1 MNTNMEMT
9 ELERQHNCLGT
20 IINMLISRNWISDN
34 FEYHFK
40 KIIGNGEILDSTS
53 IEDKNKKIAIKF
65 YNLKLTTLKN
75 DREIDN
81 FVNKYPDYHKILIVI
96 DVISK
101 IEKQI
106 IDTKNFELFR
116 FMDIIK
122 DISKHHLVPKHILL
136 SKDDAQKVMDEYKIN
151 KKDMGR
157 IFVDDPMAKYLYAQK
172 DDIIQIIRYSIVSGY
187 STYYRLVVLG
197 SIYN

>member
-1 MNTNMEMT
+1 MDINIEMT
-9 ELERQHNCLGT
+9 ELERQHSCLET
-20 IINMLISRNWISDN
+20 IINMLISRNWLSDN
-34 FEYHFK
+34 FENHFK
-40 KIIGNGEILDSTS
+40 KIIGNGNILDSTS
-53 IEDKNKKIAIKF
+53 IDSENKKIAVKF

-81 FVNKYPDYHKILIVI
+81 FVSKYPDYHKILIVI
-96 DVISK
+96 DVIPK

-106 IDTKNFELFR
+106 MDTKNFELFR
-116 FMDIIK
+116 FMEIIK
-122 DISKHHLVPKHILL
+122 DISKHHLVPRHILL
-136 SKDDAQKVMDEYKIN
+136 SKDDAQKVMDEYKIK

-157 IFVDDPMAKYLYAQK
+157 IFIDDVMSRYLYAQK

>member
-1 MNTNMEMT
+1 MEMT
-9 ELERQHNCLGT
+9 ELERQHSCLKT
-20 IINMLISRNWISDN
+20 IINMLISRNWLSDN
-34 FEYHFK
+34 FEAHFK

-53 IEDKNKKIAIKF
+53 IIENKKVAVKF
-65 YNLKLTTLKN
+65 YNLKLTTIKN

-81 FVNKYPDYHKILIVI
+81 FVAKYPDFHKILVVI
-96 DVISK
+96 DVIPK

-106 IDTKNFELFR
+106 MDTKNFELFR
-116 FMDIIK
+116 YMEIIR
-122 DISKHHLVPKHILL
+122 DISKHHLVPQHILL
-136 SKDDAQKVMDEYKIN
+136 SKENIQKVMDEYKIT

-157 IFVDDPMAKYLYAQK
+157 IYIDDPMSKYLYAQK

>member
-1 MNTNMEMT
+1 MEMT
-9 ELERQHNCLGT
+9 ELERQHNCLET
-20 IINMLISRNWISDN
+20 IINMLISRKWLSDN
-34 FEYHFK
+34 LENHLK
-40 KIIGNGEILDSTS
+40 KIIGNNEILDSTS
-53 IEDKNKKIAIKF
+53 IVEGDLKVAVKF

-81 FVNKYPDYHKILIVI
+81 FISKYPDYHKILVVI
-96 DVISK
+96 DVIPK

-106 IDTKNFELFR
+106 IDIKNFELFKYMEIVR
-116 FMDIIK
+116 

-136 SKDDAQKVMDEYKIN
+136 STDEAKIIMDEYNIK

-157 IFVDDPMAKYLYAQK
+157 IFIDDPMSRYLYAQK

-187 STYYRLVVLG
+187 STYYRLVVVG

>member
-1 MNTNMEMT
+1 MEMT
-9 ELERQHNCLGT
+9 ELERQHNCLRT
-20 IINMLISRNWISDN
+20 IVNMLISRNWLSDN
-34 FEYHFK
+34 FENHYK

-53 IEDKNKKIAIKF
+53 IEENKKVAVKF

-81 FVNKYPDYHKILIVI
+81 FVTKYPEYHKILIVI
-96 DVISK
+96 DVIPK

-106 IDTKNFELFR
+106 MDTKNFELFR
-116 FMDIIK
+116 FMEIVR
-122 DISKHHLVPKHILL
+122 DISKHHLVPQHILL
-136 SKDDAQKVMDEYKIN
+136 SKDESQQIMDEYKLK

-157 IFVDDPMAKYLYAQK
+157 IYIDDPMARYLYAQK